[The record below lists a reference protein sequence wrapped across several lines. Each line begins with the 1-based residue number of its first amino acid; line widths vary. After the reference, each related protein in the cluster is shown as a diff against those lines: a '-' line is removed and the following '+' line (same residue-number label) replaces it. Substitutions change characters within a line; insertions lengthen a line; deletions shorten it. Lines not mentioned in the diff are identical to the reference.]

1 MRKANH
7 QPTESLAA
15 VKAVNDQLEARIRE
29 RGSELVQSNELPQT
43 SELRFRELVE
53 ALPAAIYMTD
63 ANGRI
68 TFFNRAA
75 VEVWGYAPELGH

>member
-1 MRKANH
+1 MRACKA
-7 QPTESLAA
+7 TT
-15 VKAVNDQLEARIRE
+15 
-29 RGSELVQSNELPQT
+29 ELVQSNELPQT

-68 TFFNRAA
+68 TFFNHAA
-75 VEVWGYAPELGH
+75 VELCGCVPELGHDEWCGSWRLY